1 MSKDWYDAD
10 ELVKIAKQ
18 SINRALDDRVTTL
31 RLAKDSGIFN
41 DMYVIERAIA
51 RLLNDNE
58 NLIRRLVGEIRSVV
72 GKNNSVL
79 VTAIAARILTSLMI
93 DARHDYNKA
102 HHNKYSDIHRLQC
115 GACQREYYD
124 LQDEQR
130 LEAERGDWR

>member
-1 MSKDWYDAD
+1 MSEDWYDVD

-18 SINRALDDRVTTL
+18 SIDRTLDDRVTTL
-31 RLAKDSGIFN
+31 RLAKNSDIFN
-41 DMYVIERAIA
+41 DIYVIERAIA

-58 NLIRRLVGEIRSVV
+58 NLNRRLESEIRSIV
-72 GKNNSVL
+72 GEDDNVL
-79 VTAIAARILTSLMI
+79 VTAITARILTSLMI

-115 GACQREYYD
+115 DACRREYYD

-130 LEAERGDWR
+130 LEAERGDYG